1 MKSNDASSALIAGS
15 LLSLN
20 GRTYS
25 KNLLIHFDV
34 VPDEGY
40 TMKEVMSLESP
51 VLITNIY

>member
-1 MKSNDASSALIAGS
+1 MKSL
-15 LLSLN
+15 
-20 GRTYS
+20 
-25 KNLLIHFDV
+25 DV